1 MSSKNAP
8 ERPAASWSLA
18 ARLTAWYVGSAFLL
32 ILLATGFLYWALVTN
47 LDREDD
53 QLLRDK
59 IHVLGTIL
67 REEAAAGTAL
77 EREVE
82 LETGAGRRVPVF
94 LRVLSCEGKPVLE
107 TPGMS
112 DRLPAHLFPDPGTG
126 VGEPGPGR
134 EIETPAGQAYRVL
147 AARIAAGPEP
157 GAPYLVQAALDRTYE
172 EDLLASYRR
181 DLAAVLGVALGLC
194 ALAGY
199 RIARRCLRPV
209 KDMAERVQGIQPAT
223 LNERLP
229 VAGLPAELSVLAVRF
244 NAMLD
249 RLEDSFGRLARFSA
263 DIAHEL
269 RTPVNN
275 LRGEVEV
282 ALGKPRSSEEY
293 REVLGSSLEECGRL
307 ARIIDS
313 LLFLAR
319 AENPQARVA
328 GEPLDVAE
336 ELHTVRDFYEAAAAE
351 KGVTLRV
358 TAADGIVAPL
368 DRTLLQR
375 AVGNLVANALDHT
388 PAGGVITLAAHQS
401 GQQVAIEVADT
412 GCGIPPEHLPHIFDR
427 FYRVDQARTNAS
439 GRVGLGLAI
448 VQSIAALH
456 QGTVR
461 IDSRPQQGTRVTL
474 LFPLPPAKMTTL

>member
-8 ERPAASWSLA
+8 EQPAATWSLA

-32 ILLATGFLYWALVTN
+32 ILLATGFLYWALITN

-67 REEAAAGTAL
+67 REEAGAATAL

-94 LRVLSCEGKPVLE
+94 LRVLDPKGAHVLE

-112 DRLPAHLFPDPGTG
+112 DRLPASLFPEPGPIQS
-126 VGEPGPGR
+126 EPGPGR
-134 EIETPAGQAYRVL
+134 EIETPDGQAYRVL
-147 AARIAAGPEP
+147 AARLPADSARESG
-157 GAPYLVQAALDRTYE
+157 YLIQAALDRTYE
-172 EDLLASYRR
+172 EDLLAGYRR
-181 DLAAVLGVALGLC
+181 DLGIVLGIALGVC

-199 RIARRCLRPV
+199 QIVRRCLQPV
-209 KDMAERVQGIQPAT
+209 NAMAERVQGIQPTT

-229 VAGLPAELSVLAVRF
+229 VAGLPAELSVLAGRF

-249 RLEDSFGRLARFSA
+249 RLEDSFSRLARFSA

-282 ALGKPRSSEEY
+282 ALGKPRSLDEY
-293 REVLGSSLEECGRL
+293 REVLGSALEECGRL
-307 ARIIDS
+307 TRIIDS

-319 AENPQARVA
+319 AESPQARVA
-328 GEPLDVAE
+328 GEPLDVGQ
-336 ELHTVRDFYEAAAAE
+336 ELATVRDFYEVAAAE
-351 KGVTLRV
+351 KGVTLEV
-358 TAADGIVAPL
+358 MAAEGIVAAL

-388 PAGGVITLAAHQS
+388 PAGGVVTLTARAT
-401 GQQVAIEVADT
+401 GPEVVIEVADT

-456 QGTVR
+456 QGTVS
-461 IDSRPQQGTRVTL
+461 IASRPQQGTCVTL
-474 LFPLPPAKMTTL
+474 TFPVPSTKMTTL